1 MNSAL
6 VVGFDGKFLPDDEGV
21 NADRMAFVVSCIGI
35 EKLLAIPKLPGSG
48 TGGLMGNEVVET
60 LRE

>member
-21 NADRMAFVVSCIGI
+21 NADRMAVVVSGI
-35 EKLLAIPKLPGSG
+35 EI
-48 TGGLMGNEVVET
+48 
-60 LRE
+60 